1 MSAPIYS
8 ADELD
13 VRGKGT
19 FLAFDIGGTNI
30 RTAIVNDGSVSTRCT
45 AQWPVGRSPVEEIDF
60 ICNLARHLVD
70 EAGARGL
77 VRAVGMSMAGLLD
90 GAGHVV
96 SWPNRPSWNGLALRA
111 LFEERLILPIILEDD
126 ANSAAVA
133 EWSFGAGRGFEN
145 LMVMTIGTGVGAGLI
160 LGGRLFRGTRGWAGE
175 LGHII
180 MDPGGPECPCG
191 RRGCLQAL
199 ASGRSLEMA
208 AKAMKAA
215 ALDGERGASG
225 GLEVSGFWLGLAVAN
240 AVNLLDLEAVVIVGG
255 LSALGGSWWSTLE
268 ETLRSN
274 LLNGESR
281 AFVLKRGQL
290 ADTAGLLGA
299 AKLAQLSVDG

>member
-8 ADELD
+8 VDELN
-13 VRGKGT
+13 VRGEGT

-30 RTAIVNDGSVSTRCT
+30 RIAIVNDGRVCTRCA
-45 AQWPVGRSPVEEIDF
+45 AQWPAALSPVEEVSF
-60 ICNLARHLVD
+60 ICDLARYVVD

-77 VRAVGMSMAGLLD
+77 VRAVGISMAGLLD
-90 GAGHVV
+90 GMGHVV

-111 LFEERLILPIILEDD
+111 LLEERLILPVILEDD

-160 LGGRLFRGTRGWAGE
+160 LGGRLFRGTHGWAGE

-199 ASGRSLEMA
+199 ASGRSLERA
-208 AKAMKAA
+208 AKGMKAP
-215 ALDGERGASG
+215 ALGDEREASG
-225 GLEVSGFWLGLAVAN
+225 GVEACGFWLGLAAAN
-240 AVNLLDLEAVVIVGG
+240 TVNLLDLEAVVIVGG
-255 LSALGGSWWSTLE
+255 LSALGGSWWSALE
-268 ETLRSN
+268 KTLRSN

-281 AFVLKRGQL
+281 AIVLRRGQL